1 MSYKDGTEKN
11 EFLNYTNLKTYIFI
25 QPPDKKVELLW
36 TFSIREEFLWTL
48 YKYSIFSQKST
59 IVS

>member
-36 TFSIREEFLWTL
+36 TFSIREEFL
-48 YKYSIFSQKST
+48 
-59 IVS
+59 